1 MLRALCSVMR
11 SVRAPVR
18 ALSRSIRAPGA
29 TKARV
34 AAPVMASVRAFGG
47 GGGSFLPREEIE
59 PRVLEVIKHFREV
72 DPSKVD
78 MESDFVRDLGLDSL
92 DTVELVLALEDE
104 FNIEIPEQDAEKIT
118 KASEAISYISQTP
131 FAK

>member
-29 TKARV
+29 TKA
-34 AAPVMASVRAFGG
+34 
-47 GGGSFLPREEIE
+47 
-59 PRVLEVIKHFREV
+59 RVLEVIKHFREV

-118 KASEAISYISQTP
+118 KASEAISYISQ
-131 FAK
+131 